1 MIFILRGMSWHQ
13 GNSQQPCTEMQ
24 QIPTSVAL
32 STSAKGEVMMDN
44 DEQSWEEIWDA
55 DAQESP
61 HDVADTLLFAVLEAV
76 EPGRALP

>member
-1 MIFILRGMSWHQ
+1 
-13 GNSQQPCTEMQ
+13 
-24 QIPTSVAL
+24 
-32 STSAKGEVMMDN
+32 MMDN

-76 EPGRALP
+76 ELGRALP

>member
-1 MIFILRGMSWHQ
+1 
-13 GNSQQPCTEMQ
+13 
-24 QIPTSVAL
+24 
-32 STSAKGEVMMDN
+32 MMDN

-61 HDVADTLLFAVLEAV
+61 HDVADTLLFAVLDAV